1 MTNYYSF
8 IIEAGARVVESP
20 VTMSHTPTVFSPAG
34 TPLIDRT
41 VGEIVAESPTQAR
54 VFQSFGID
62 FCCQG
67 GRTLRQACE
76 LKGIAAC
83 AVIEQLESSRQ
94 PNTTPQEN
102 PALLPPAEL
111 VAYIVAHHH
120 QYLRDEL
127 PRIHAMAERVARV
140 HGGHTA
146 SLLIL
151 FDVFR
156 GMAEELSNHIEKEEQ
171 ILFPAIIALSR
182 GETAALPLDGPV
194 AHLMQEHEDAGAALL
209 RIRELTHDFSAPPEA
224 CNTYR
229 ALFAGL
235 AELEADLHRHVHL
248 ENSVLFPAALAVAGA
263 PA

>member
-1 MTNYYSF
+1 M
-8 IIEAGARVVESP
+8 
-20 VTMSHTPTVFSPAG
+20 
-34 TPLIDRT
+34 IDRT

-76 LKGIAAC
+76 SKGIAPS
-83 AVIEQLESSRQ
+83 AVIDQLESGIL
-94 PNTTPQEN
+94 PATDPQEN
-102 PALLPPAEL
+102 PALLPPSEL
-111 VAYIVAHHH
+111 VEYIVDHHH

-140 HGGHTA
+140 HGGHTP
-146 SLLIL
+146 SLVEL
-151 FDVFR
+151 FEVFC
-156 GMAEELSNHIEKEEQ
+156 GMAKELSAHIEKEER
-171 ILFPAIIALSR
+171 ILFPAIIALLR
-182 GETAALPLDGPV
+182 GESAGMPLDGPV
-194 AHLMQEHEDAGAALL
+194 AHMMREHEDAGAALA

-235 AELEADLHRHVHL
+235 SELEEDLHRHIHL
-248 ENSVLFPAALAVAGA
+248 ENSVLFPAALPAAGI